1 MTTPPRSAT
10 EATPSATKINRML
23 LSLVVLLLVLIQR
36 GAVAGAVSA
45 VAVALESLEQPLTAQ
60 P

>member
-23 LSLVVLLLVLIQR
+23 LSLVVPLLVLIQR
-36 GAVAGAVSA
+36 GSQADAELAA
-45 VAVALESLEQPLTAQ
+45 AALERG
-60 P
+60 